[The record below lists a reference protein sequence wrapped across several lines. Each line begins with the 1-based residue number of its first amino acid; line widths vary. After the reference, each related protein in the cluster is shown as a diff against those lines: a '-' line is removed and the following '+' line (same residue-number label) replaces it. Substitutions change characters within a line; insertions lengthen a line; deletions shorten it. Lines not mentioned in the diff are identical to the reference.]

1 MDLKFN
7 VKRVKLDISG
17 FDELRKDPNLVADIN
32 ARAQRIA
39 NAAGAGYEVSPRTGK
54 KRHRASVITESYEA
68 ANDNAEN
75 NTLLKA
81 MDAGR

>member
-1 MDLKFN
+1 MNLKFN
-7 VKRVKLDISG
+7 IKRVKLHNKG
-17 FDELRKDPNLVADIN
+17 FDELRKDSNLVADIN

-68 ANDNAEN
+68 AKDNAEN
-75 NTLLKA
+75 NTLLRA
-81 MDAGR
+81 LDAGR